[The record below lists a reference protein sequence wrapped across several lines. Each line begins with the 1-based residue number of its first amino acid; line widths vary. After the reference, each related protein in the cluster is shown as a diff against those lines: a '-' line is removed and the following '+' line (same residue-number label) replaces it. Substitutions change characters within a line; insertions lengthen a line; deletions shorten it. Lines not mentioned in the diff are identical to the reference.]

1 MRGFMILL
9 IFSAS
14 LFPQTPDSLFNR
26 ANRYFETEQ
35 FEAAA
40 RAYEKLSA
48 QVSHE
53 DLYLNL
59 GNAYFRI
66 GNIGQA
72 IWAYEKGRILSPR
85 DQDIHYNLNYV
96 QAQVRDRIQ
105 PPDDFFLVAFYR
117 AIVEKLTILDLLTI
131 GGILFMALGV
141 LYMIRNNGF
150 IFGKIDGLIQSVLIT
165 AVIATGWIMLDKYWA
180 VSEDQAAI
188 VISSVVDVRSA
199 PIARGENVV
208 FRIHEGTKV
217 DISTSQPGWIEVIL
231 LDGKKGWIPSEDVR
245 TL

>member
-1 MRGFMILL
+1 MLFT
-9 IFSAS
+9 IFSVT
-14 LFPQTPDSLFNR
+14 LFSQTPDSLFMR

-48 QVSHE
+48 QVEHE

-72 IWAYEKGRILSPR
+72 IWAYEKGHMLSPR
-85 DQDIHYNLNYV
+85 DQDINYNLNFV
-96 QAQVRDRIQ
+96 RAQVRDRIQ
-105 PPDDFFLVAFYR
+105 PPDDFIVVAFYR
-117 AIVEKLTILDLLTI
+117 AIIEKFNIIDLFSI
-131 GGILFMALGV
+131 GGFLFMALGGIY
-141 LYMIRNNGF
+141 LLRNKGF
-150 IFGKIDGLIQSVLIT
+150 SFGKIDGLVNSILIA

-180 VSEDQAAI
+180 VSEEQAAI
-188 VISSVVDVRSA
+188 VISSAVDVRSA

-217 DISTSQPGWIEVIL
+217 DITTSQPGWIEVIL
-231 LDGKKGWIPSEDVR
+231 LDGKKGWIPVGEVR

>member
-1 MRGFMILL
+1 M
-9 IFSAS
+9 
-14 LFPQTPDSLFNR
+14 
-26 ANRYFETEQ
+26 
-35 FEAAA
+35 
-40 RAYEKLSA
+40 
-48 QVSHE
+48 
-53 DLYLNL
+53 NL

-117 AIVEKLTILDLLTI
+117 AIIEKLTILDLLTI
-131 GGILFMALGV
+131 GGILFMGLGV

-165 AVIATGWIMLDKYWA
+165 AVIASGWIMLDKYWA

-217 DISTSQPGWIEVIL
+217 DISTSQPGWVEVIL

>member
-1 MRGFMILL
+1 MRGSMILM

-14 LFPQTPDSLFNR
+14 LFAQSPDSLFNR

-85 DQDIHYNLNYV
+85 DQDIHYNLN
-96 QAQVRDRIQ
+96 
-105 PPDDFFLVAFYR
+105 
-117 AIVEKLTILDLLTI
+117 
-131 GGILFMALGV
+131 
-141 LYMIRNNGF
+141 
-150 IFGKIDGLIQSVLIT
+150 S
-165 AVIATGWIMLDKYWA
+165 
-180 VSEDQAAI
+180 
-188 VISSVVDVRSA
+188 
-199 PIARGENVV
+199 
-208 FRIHEGTKV
+208 
-217 DISTSQPGWIEVIL
+217 
-231 LDGKKGWIPSEDVR
+231 
-245 TL
+245 

>member
-1 MRGFMILL
+1 MRGSMILI
-9 IFSAS
+9 IFYAS
-14 LFPQTPDSLFNR
+14 LFAQSPDSLFNR
-26 ANRYFETEQ
+26 ANRYFEIEQ

-48 QVSHE
+48 QVEHE

-72 IWAYEKGRILSPR
+72 IWAYEKGHILSPR

-105 PPDDFFLVAFYR
+105 PPDDFFLVAYYR
-117 AIVEKLTILDLLTI
+117 AIMEKLTILDLLTI
-131 GGILFMALGV
+131 GGILFMGLGV

-150 IFGKIDGLIQSVLIT
+150 IFGKIDRLIQSVLIT

-188 VISSVVDVRSA
+188 VISSVVDVRSV

>member
-1 MRGFMILL
+1 MRGSMILM
-9 IFSAS
+9 IFFAS
-14 LFPQTPDSLFNR
+14 LFAQSPDSLFNR

-72 IWAYEKGRILSPR
+72 IWSYEKGHILSPR
-85 DQDIHYNLNYV
+85 DQDINYNLNYV
-96 QAQVRDRIQ
+96 QAQVRYRIQ

-117 AIVEKLTILDLLTI
+117 AIIEKLTILDLLTI
-131 GGILFMALGV
+131 SGILFMGLGV

-165 AVIATGWIMLDKYWA
+165 AVIATGWIMLDKY
-180 VSEDQAAI
+180 QAAI

-217 DISTSQPGWIEVIL
+217 DISTSQPGWVEVIL

>member
-1 MRGFMILL
+1 
-9 IFSAS
+9 
-14 LFPQTPDSLFNR
+14 
-26 ANRYFETEQ
+26 
-35 FEAAA
+35 
-40 RAYEKLSA
+40 
-48 QVSHE
+48 
-53 DLYLNL
+53 LNL

-85 DQDIHYNLNYV
+85 DKDIHYNLNYV
-96 QAQVRDRIQ
+96 RAQVRDRIQ

-117 AIVEKLTILDLLTI
+117 AIIEKLTILDLLTI
-131 GGILFMALGV
+131 GGILFMGLGV

-180 VSEDQAAI
+180 VSEDQTAI

-217 DISTSQPGWIEVIL
+217 DISTSQPGWVEVIL
-231 LDGKKGWIPSEDVR
+231 FDGKKGWLPSEDVR